1 MEIRLLRKLF
11 REGLLLNAKVL
22 PVPMQADRWMLVFDK
37 PSGGQEE
44 VSKTRAP
51 DETKFYKRVIGAIE
65 DAKDIGFKEVTI
77 RFE

>member
-1 MEIRLLRKLF
+1 MEIKLLRKLF

-22 PVPMQADRWMLVFDK
+22 PAPMQADRWMLVFDK
-37 PSGGQEE
+37 GSGGQEE
-44 VSKTRAP
+44 VSKTRNP

-65 DAKDIGFKEVTI
+65 DAKGIGFKEVTI